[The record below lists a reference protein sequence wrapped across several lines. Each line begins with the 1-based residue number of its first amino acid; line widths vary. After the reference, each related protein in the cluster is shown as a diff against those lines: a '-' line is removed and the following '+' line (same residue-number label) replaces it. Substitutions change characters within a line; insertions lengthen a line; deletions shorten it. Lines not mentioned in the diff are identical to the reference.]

1 MSGLDILGDPL
12 LPRRRQHHIL
22 DLIGN
27 GSIVQSPDVGATAF
41 KGLRV
46 PRGSRAGTL
55 EGSQAG
61 ADGRQ
66 DRGVRQNGGY
76 VLVQRRLR
84 ILTSDQILFFL
95 DSTHPLLVSAINFFL
110 KEKCSL

>member
-1 MSGLDILGDPL
+1 MSGLDVLSDPL
-12 LPRRRQHHIL
+12 LLRRRQHHVL

-27 GSIVQSPDVGATAF
+27 GSIVQSPDVGATALE
-41 KGLRV
+41 GLCV

-66 DRGVRQNGGY
+66 GRGVR
-76 VLVQRRLR
+76 
-84 ILTSDQILFFL
+84 
-95 DSTHPLLVSAINFFL
+95 
-110 KEKCSL
+110 